1 MNDSAAERDQRH
13 MDRLNELALAHAH
26 RDYAHV
32 RATHTVAEA
41 LDAVRQSDVQSRIVY
56 FYVLDEQGRLQGV
69 VPTRRLLLSP
79 PDARIGELMVKNT
92 IVLPATASLL
102 DACEMFIVHR
112 LLALPI
118 VDNERHVLGIID
130 VEEYTDEI
138 RELDVREASND
149 VFQLIGVRLAQ
160 VQQASLPRHLAM
172 RFPWLLCNIGGGLLC
187 AVIAGIFENV
197 LEQVILLALFI
208 PVVLALAESVSIQS
222 LTLTLQAQH
231 GTRTN
236 WRMVL
241 ASLRR
246 EFPVGVLLGILCGLL
261 VGLAALLWQGQ
272 LAPAAVILLAITL
285 SVATAALLGLLV
297 PSVMMAFDR
306 DPKVASGPITL
317 AATDTLTM
325 IYYLGLGTWWLL

>member
-1 MNDSAAERDQRH
+1 MSSTSEAQQR
-13 MDRLNELALAHAH
+13 DRLAELALNHAH
-26 RDYAHV
+26 RDFAHV
-32 RATHTVAEA
+32 LATHTVAEA
-41 LDAVRQSDVQSRIVY
+41 LETVRQSEIKSRIVY
-56 FYVLDEQGRLQGV
+56 FYVLDEHGRLLGV

-79 PDARIGELMVKNT
+79 PEARIGELMVKNVV
-92 IVLPATASLL
+92 VLPATASLL

-118 VDNERHVLGIID
+118 VDNDRHVLGIID

-138 RELDVREASND
+138 REIDIREASND

-160 VQQASLPRHLAM
+160 VQRASLAANLLH
-172 RFPWLLCNIGGGLLC
+172 RFPWLVCNIGGGLLC
-187 AVIAGIFENV
+187 AVIAGIFEEV

-231 GTRTN
+231 GTRTK
-236 WRMVL
+236 WRDVL
-241 ASLRR
+241 AALRR
-246 EFPVGVLLGILCGLL
+246 ELPVGVALGLLCGLV
-261 VGLAALLWQGQ
+261 VGLAALAWQGKTG
-272 LAPAAVILLAITL
+272 PAAVILLAITF
-285 SVATAALLGLLV
+285 SVATAAVLGLMV
-297 PSVMMAFDR
+297 PSIMLAFDR

-325 IYYLGLGTWWLL
+325 VYYLGLGTWWLL